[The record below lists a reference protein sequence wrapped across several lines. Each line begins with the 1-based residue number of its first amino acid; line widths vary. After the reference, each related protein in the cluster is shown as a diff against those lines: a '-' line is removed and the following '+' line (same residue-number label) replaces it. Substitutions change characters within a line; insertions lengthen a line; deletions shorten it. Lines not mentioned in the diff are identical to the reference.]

1 MPAKILLPT
10 ASNLSLV
17 AEALRAGK
25 VAAMPTET
33 VYGLAGNAFD
43 PGALA
48 QIFAVKER
56 PTFDPLICHV
66 PPPTDN
72 EAWTTHLVAQGL
84 LAAEGLSPLAQQ
96 YVERLARAYWPGPLT
111 LVLPKGPRV
120 PDLATSGLPTVG
132 IRAPRHVVAQAL
144 LREVGVPLA
153 APSANRFGRISP
165 TMAAHVAA
173 ELGERIE
180 FILDGGACEIGVE
193 STVLLVEPDGGLR
206 LLRPGAVSASDIA
219 MATDAEVQAASA
231 AAGESA
237 TPLPSPGLLASH
249 YAPQK
254 PLSLLSRPLS
264 EHTPAELAALAQEQR
279 IGVMVASGDPEV
291 LRARFPENAGVTIYA
306 LSRAGDLAE
315 AARQLFATLR
325 ACDDAPEVAAIWAE
339 TMPGE
344 TGLAHA
350 INDRLR
356 KASHR

>member
-1 MPAKILLPT
+1 MPAAILLPT
-10 ASNLSLV
+10 ASNLSVV
-17 AEALRAGK
+17 AAALRAGK

-43 PGALA
+43 PAALA

-66 PPPTDN
+66 PVPTDDQS
-72 EAWTTHLVAQGL
+72 WTTHLVAQGL

-96 YVERLARAYWPGPLT
+96 HVEQLARAYWPGPLT

-132 IRAPRHVVAQAL
+132 IRAPRHEVAQAL
-144 LREVGVPLA
+144 LREAGVPLA

-165 TMAAHVAA
+165 TTALHVAA

-180 FILDGGACEIGVE
+180 FILDGGPCEIGVE
-193 STVLLVEPDGGLR
+193 STVLLVEPDGRLR
-206 LLRPGAVSASDIA
+206 LLRPGAISAREIA
-219 MATDAEVQAASA
+219 SATGAEVHAANAEGS
-231 AAGESA
+231 ESA

-254 PLSLLSRPLS
+254 PLSLLSRPLV
-264 EHTPAELAALAQEQR
+264 EHTPQELAALARRGR
-279 IGVMVASGDPEV
+279 IGVMAAQGDPEM
-291 LRARFPENAGVTIYA
+291 LRARFPENAEVKVYA

-315 AARQLFATLR
+315 AARQLFGTLR
-325 ACDDAPEVAAIWAE
+325 ACDDASDIDEIWTE
-339 TMPGE
+339 TMPGD

>member
-1 MPAKILLPT
+1 MPAAILLPT
-10 ASNLSLV
+10 ASNVSLV
-17 AEALRAGK
+17 AAALRAGK

-43 PGALA
+43 PAALA

-66 PPPTDN
+66 PVPANDQ
-72 EAWTTHLVAQGL
+72 AWTPHLVAQGL
-84 LAAEGLSPLAQQ
+84 LAAEALSPLAQQ
-96 YVERLARAYWPGPLT
+96 HVERLARAYWPGPLT
-111 LVLPKGPRV
+111 MVLPKGPRV

-193 STVLLVEPDGGLR
+193 STVLLVEPDGRLR
-206 LLRPGAVSASDIA
+206 LLRPGAI
-219 MATDAEVQAASA
+219 SA
-231 AAGESA
+231 AEIAAATGAKVLAANAAGSESA

-254 PLSLLSRPLS
+254 PLSLLPCPLV
-264 EHTPAELAALAQEQR
+264 EHAPAQLAALAQR
-279 IGVMVASGDPEV
+279 GRLGVMVASGDPAA
-291 LRARFPENAGVTIYA
+291 LHARFPDNAEVSVYA
-306 LSRAGDLAE
+306 LSRAGDLTE
-315 AARQLFATLR
+315 AARQLFSTLR
-325 ACDDAPEVAAIWAE
+325 ACDDATEVDEIWAE
-339 TMPGE
+339 TMPGD